1 MHRGAKGLLG
11 MCGACDGALSYL
23 ILFPKRR
30 EVLQATALQKGQG
43 WITQL
48 PSCLRDPFEFRH
60 SSLYVTTISIRLILE
75 SSSRV
80 SSIGIGK
87 ERRSY
92 QPSAKENKRKKERK
106 KQINSKGTCPNDSC
120 VKIIP
125 MKTLPLCRRVT
136 RGRCRLILC
145 ERCPVILL

>member
-1 MHRGAKGLLG
+1 

-23 ILFPKRR
+23 ISFPSEDDHGRSYKPQRCR
-30 EVLQATALQKGQG
+30 EGQG

-75 SSSRV
+75 SSSRREV
-80 SSIGIGK
+80 GIGK

-92 QPSAKENKRKKERK
+92 QPLAKENKKRK

-136 RGRCRLILC
+136 RGRCRLIL
-145 ERCPVILL
+145 L